1 MRLIEKST
9 GKVYDDVCGF
19 IAEFCERHEHC
30 HDCPLNNPVPAGQ
43 SCAEYAEQNIAE
55 VAKQLGLAPCDP
67 TICGILGVSVGEI
80 FSLSEGCSSSILFY
94 INPDGTFTTIPEN
107 AIGASIGMM
116 KAIQNPDLVV
126 PAMQKLSSVEKSMLA
141 LLHGN
146 PAFGHVELRRNK
158 NGIVSWRQTYDPNG
172 EWQTLFSWLPKNKA
186 VRVTM
191 QGKDGFK
198 CRIISRC
205 NGTKNP
211 SDAKNEGGKYCEQNE
226 KS

>member
-1 MRLIEKST
+1 MRLLEQST
-9 GKVYDDVCGF
+9 GKVFDDIEDFVV
-19 IAEFCERHEHC
+19 EFCERQERC
-30 HDCPLNNPVPAGQ
+30 YDCPLGNHVPLHQ
-43 SCAEYAEQNIAE
+43 SCAEYAAQNIAE
-55 VAKQLGLAPCDP
+55 VAKQCGLVPCDP

-126 PAMQKLSSVEKSMLA
+126 PAMQKLSPMEKDILT
-141 LLHGN
+141 LLQHNPDFGN
-146 PAFGHVELRRNK
+146 VELRRNK
-158 NGIVSWRQTYDPNG
+158 NGIISWRQTEDPNE
-172 EWQTLFSWLPKNKA
+172 EWQTLFSWLPKNKT

-191 QGKDGFK
+191 RDKDGFK
-198 CRIISRC
+198 CRIISMC

-211 SDAKNEGGKYCEQNE
+211 SDAKMKEE
-226 KS
+226 SL